1 LIAIGFIDGLY
12 LYNHYTLKEL
22 SHLNKY
28 LYRYKY
34 RLLLGILFTI
44 LTIIFQIIPAQVVRY
59 SLDLVVENISL
70 YQLFEGGKLAPSIYS
85 HFASGI
91 VIFALLILL
100 LALIRGLFLFFVRQT
115 IIVMSRL
122 VEYDLKNEVYEH
134 YQTLPLSFYRKNNTG
149 DIMNRIS
156 EDVSR
161 VRMYVGPSIM
171 YGLNLI
177 ILFLILIPYML
188 SVNLELTLYALL
200 PLPFLSFSIY
210 YVNNIINK
218 RSEEIQKSQS
228 DLSTFVQEAFSGIRV
243 LKSYVREGDS
253 LKSFTKS
260 SDIYKNKSLKLTRVN
275 ALFFP
280 IIMAMIGLSTILVI
294 YIGGKQVIAGAISYG
309 NIAEF
314 IIYVNMLTWPVTALG
329 WVTSIIQR
337 AAASQ
342 MRINEFLNEKN
353 DIISEKN
360 STSEIKG
367 RITFN
372 KVSFTYPES
381 GIKAINNFSIEVEA
395 GNSLAIIGTTGSGK
409 STIANLLT
417 RMFDVDKGVINIDG
431 QPIEDY
437 NPAWLRSQIGYV
449 PQEVFLFSDTIA
461 NNIGFGSQDISI
473 EKVRQ
478 AAKDADLYD
487 NLMEFPNQFDTV
499 LGERGIT
506 LSGGQKQRVSIARA
520 IARNPKILILDDALS
535 AVDTKT
541 EHIILNS
548 MKRIMEGRTSIIISH
563 RVSSAKL
570 ANTIVVLHEGEIL
583 EQGTHKE
590 LMAKSG
596 AYKALYAKQLEAK
609 EILES

>member
-1 LIAIGFIDGLY
+1 M
-12 LYNHYTLKEL
+12 KEL

-28 LYRYKY
+28 LFRYKY

-44 LTIIFQIIPAQVVRY
+44 LTIIFQIIPAQVVRF
-59 SLDLVVENISL
+59 SLDMVVENIAL
-70 YQLFEGGKLAPSIYS
+70 YKLFSGGELESSIYD
-85 HFASGI
+85 HFAAGI
-91 VIFALLILL
+91 AIFAVTILL
-100 LALIRGLFLFFVRQT
+100 LALLRGVFLFFVRQT

-122 VEYDLKNEVYEH
+122 VEFDLKNEVYQH
-134 YQTLPLSFYRKNNTG
+134 YQTLPLSFYRKHNTG

-161 VRMYVGPSIM
+161 VRMYLGPSIM

-177 ILFLILIPYML
+177 ILFLILIPYMF
-188 SVNLELTLYALL
+188 SVNVELTLYALIPL
-200 PLPFLSFSIY
+200 PLLSFSIY

-243 LKSYVREGDS
+243 LKSYVREEDS

-260 SDIYKNKSLKLTRVN
+260 SNVYKDKSLKLTKVN

-280 IIMAMIGLSTILVI
+280 LIMAMVGLSTILVV
-294 YIGGKQVIAGAISYG
+294 YIGGKEVIAGSITYG

-342 MRINEFLNEKN
+342 LRINEFLQEKN
-353 DIISEKN
+353 DITSEKN
-360 STSEIKG
+360 ISTDIEGAIE
-367 RITFN
+367 FD

-381 GIKAINNFSIEVEA
+381 GITAIDNFSIKVEA
-395 GNSLAIIGTTGSGK
+395 GESLAIIGTTGSGK
-409 STIANLLT
+409 STLANLLT
-417 RMFDVDKGVINIDG
+417 RMFDTSHGEIKIDSTT
-431 QPIEDY
+431 IRDY

-449 PQEVFLFSDTIA
+449 PQEVFLFSDTIS
-461 NNIGFGSQDISI
+461 NNIAFGSQDISQ
-473 EKVRQ
+473 EKVYQ

-487 NLMEFPNQFDTV
+487 NLMEFPKQFETV

-520 IARNPKILILDDALS
+520 IARDPKILILDDALS

-548 MKRIMEGRTSIIISH
+548 MKRIMKGRTSIIISH

-570 ANTIVVLHEGEIL
+570 ANTIVVLDEGRVL
-583 EQGTHKE
+583 EKGTHEE
-590 LMAKSG
+590 LIERCG
-596 AYKALYAKQLEAK
+596 TYKALYNKQLQAK
-609 EILES
+609 EILESA